1 MKNTLK
7 SSYTIKIHSFVDLI
21 TNSSSEIYVAAGDKT
36 VKAVK
41 EIIDNILALAKSE
54 LTCDDLFTVE
64 IDYQKY
70 YDDYDGEDYDDE
82 DIDED
87 TEKSE
92 SKKLTPKQFFKQD
105 QDNDYG
111 RDVSLLVKCTDPT
124 SELGKKT
131 AKVLSDLTGL
141 FTIEE
146 QYN

>member
-1 MKNTLK
+1 V
-7 SSYTIKIHSFVDLI
+7 SLI
-21 TNSSSEIYVAAGDKT
+21 TNSSSEIFVAADEKT
-36 VKAVK
+36 VKAIK
-41 EIIDNILALAKSE
+41 EVIDNILKLSNSD

-70 YDDYDGEDYDDE
+70 YDDYDGDCDYDDE
-82 DIDED
+82 SDED
-87 TEKSE
+87 SE
-92 SKKLTPKQFFKQD
+92 DSKSKKLTPKQFFKKD

>member
-1 MKNTLK
+1 MNTQTLK
-7 SSYTIKIHSFVDLI
+7 NKYTLHIHSFIDLI
-21 TNSSSEIYVAAGDKT
+21 SNSSSEIYVAAGDKT

-41 EIIDNILALAKSE
+41 EIIDNILALAKSD

-64 IDYQKY
+64 IDYKEY
-70 YDDYDGEDYDDE
+70 YTNYGDYDDE
-82 DIDED
+82 P
-87 TEKSE
+87 S
-92 SKKLTPKQFFKQD
+92 KLTPKQFYEK
-105 QDNDYG
+105 DYSDESA
-111 RDVSLLVKCTDPT
+111 RNVSLLVKCTDPT

>member
-1 MKNTLK
+1 MNTLK
-7 SSYTIKIHSFVDLI
+7 NKYTLTIHSFVDLI
-21 TNSSSEIYVAAGDKT
+21 TNSSTELYVAAGDKT

-41 EIIDNILALAKSE
+41 EIIDNILALAKSD

-70 YDDYDGEDYDDE
+70 YDDYDGEDYEDDA
-82 DIDED
+82 DEY
-87 TEKSE
+87 TENSNP
-92 SKKLTPKQFFKQD
+92 KKLTPKEFFKKY

-146 QYN
+146 SNNY